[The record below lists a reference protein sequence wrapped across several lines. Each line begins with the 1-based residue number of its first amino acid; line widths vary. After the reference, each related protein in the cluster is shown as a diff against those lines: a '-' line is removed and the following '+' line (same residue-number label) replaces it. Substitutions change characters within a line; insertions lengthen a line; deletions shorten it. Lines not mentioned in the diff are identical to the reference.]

1 MKKAEKIKLNYQKS
15 LRYSENIGKIPY
27 VRGVPVGIRHHLW
40 HYNQQGNQHDNQLVK
55 SKKFESPICENICYG
70 CRIFKKIIKFAFPK
84 NISIMISSMTGFGR
98 GSAQTATKRI
108 KVEIKSLNSKQ
119 LDLSLRVPSAYR
131 ELEVTLRT
139 PISEAL
145 ERGKVEASV
154 SVENIVAEA
163 TATVNYEVLGV
174 YKAQLEELGARLSLP
189 APADWYTLLMR
200 MPEAMKNE
208 SPSVG
213 EDDEKAFLEA
223 CREALSSLVE
233 FRRQEGRKLYGFFV
247 EKINSIASLLK
258 EVDPYEAERVPKI
271 RERLEEQL
279 GRLSSIEY
287 DRGRLEQEL
296 IFYIEK
302 LDVTEEKLRLSAHLN
317 YFLETL
323 GGENDY
329 PKSGQGKKLGFIA
342 QEIGREI
349 NTLGSKSNHAGMQKI
364 VVRMKDDLEQIKEQ
378 VLNVL

>member
-1 MKKAEKIKLNYQKS
+1 
-15 LRYSENIGKIPY
+15 
-27 VRGVPVGIRHHLW
+27 
-40 HYNQQGNQHDNQLVK
+40 
-55 SKKFESPICENICYG
+55 
-70 CRIFKKIIKFAFPK
+70 
-84 NISIMISSMTGFGR
+84 MISSMTGFGR

-119 LDLSLRVPSAYR
+119 LDLSMRVPAAFR
-131 ELEVTLRT
+131 ELEVTLRA
-139 PISEAL
+139 PISAAL

-154 SVENIVAEA
+154 TVENIVAEA
-163 TATVNYEVLGV
+163 TSTVNYDLLGV

-200 MPEAMKNE
+200 MPEALKNE
-208 SPSVG
+208 SPAVG
-213 EDDEKAFLEA
+213 EDEEKAFIEA
-223 CREALSSLVE
+223 CKEALDSLVD

-247 EKINSIASLLK
+247 EKIKSIKSLLD
-258 EVDPYEAERVPKI
+258 EIGPYEAERVPKI

-302 LDVTEEKLRLSAHLN
+302 LDVTEEKLRLGTHLN

-329 PKSGQGKKLGFIA
+329 PRNGQGKKLGFIA